1 MTIQLDRPADY
12 DEDDV
17 IVISEED
24 FRAAAV
30 EALHALGLTYD
41 DLAEQA
47 QARDFT
53 SSAAHALWVSIG
65 GTVDL

>member
-1 MTIQLDRPADY
+1 MTIQLERPAEY
-12 DEDDV
+12 EEDDV

-30 EALHALGLTYD
+30 SALHALGLTYQE
-41 DLAEQA
+41 LAG
-47 QARDFT
+47 QARSGHFT

-65 GTVDL
+65 GTLDL